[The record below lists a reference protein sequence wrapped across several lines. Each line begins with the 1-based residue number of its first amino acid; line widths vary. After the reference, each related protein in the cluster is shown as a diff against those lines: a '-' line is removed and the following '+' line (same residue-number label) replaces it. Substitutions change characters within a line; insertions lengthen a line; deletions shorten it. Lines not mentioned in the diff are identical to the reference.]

1 MAALLGNLLCWHEE
15 GISNAEWGERFYQW
29 GVAAGISKG
38 TLHTITF
45 SMIEIARTLTWVG
58 EDESGEDSAG
68 GSYSPTKSK
77 VRRVLSCSSS
87 FSSLSTAVR
96 RLSHLSSLSLSFTI
110 PCRSA
115 ATRWR
120 TSLGR
125 TPCRSTSR
133 R

>member
-96 RLSHLSSLSLSFTI
+96 RLSHLSSLSSLS
-110 PCRSA
+110 
-115 ATRWR
+115 
-120 TSLGR
+120 L
-125 TPCRSTSR
+125 
-133 R
+133 